1 MQERT
6 TRVMR
11 AAAVAGLVAV
21 AVGTAVRNTALVEQA
36 ASASEAAGASGATGA
51 MEAAR
56 ARSAPAAAGT
66 SRPTP
71 AGSGTAQPAAA
82 VPRLA
87 GTPQPD
93 LQGVW
98 QAMRE
103 VDYDLEGHAAEA
115 AAVLHPGVPNGQPV
129 PAAPVLALGA
139 LGGVPPSTGVVVGGA
154 IPYRPEALAQRDE
167 NRAEALT
174 RDPLVKCLLP
184 GVPRATYL
192 PFPFQITQGADK
204 ILIAYGFSNAGRT
217 IHLDEVEPPGV
228 VSWMGHSVGRWEGD
242 TLVVEVTELM
252 DQTWFDRSGNFHSGE
267 LRVVERYTPITPYHL
282 QYEATITDPAVFTE
296 PWTLSLPLYRRMEEN
311 ARVLEYR
318 CVEMV
323 EELVYG
329 HLRREQLVRRW
340 EGDYGRRGGTLVID
354 VTRLPTEREAE
365 P

>member
-1 MQERT
+1 
-6 TRVMR
+6 MR

-21 AVGTAVRNTALVEQA
+21 AAGAAVRETASGEPTA
-36 ASASEAAGASGATGA
+36 GATEAPGIAEAAAGAA
-51 MEAAR
+51 EAR
-56 ARSAPAAAGT
+56 ARSVPAEARAT
-66 SRPTP
+66 
-71 AGSGTAQPAAA
+71 QPAVAI
-82 VPRLA
+82 PRLE
-87 GTPQPD
+87 GTGHPD

-103 VDYDLEGHAAEA
+103 VDYDLEGHAAG
-115 AAVLHPGVPNGQPV
+115 AAVVLQPGVPNGQPV

-139 LGGVPPSTGVVVGGA
+139 LGGVPPSAGVVLGGS
-154 IPYRPEALAQRDE
+154 IPYRPEALARRDE

-174 RDPLVKCLLP
+174 RDPLVQCLLP

-228 VSWMGHSVGRWEGD
+228 VSWMGHSVGHWEGD
-242 TLVVEVTELM
+242 TLVVEVTELI
-252 DQTWFDRSGNFHSGE
+252 DQTWLDRSGNYHSDE
-267 LRVVERYTPITPYHL
+267 LRVVERYTPLTPYHL
-282 QYEATITDPAVFTE
+282 QYEATIHDPAVFTE
-296 PWTLSLPLYRRMEEN
+296 PWTLSLPLYRRMEEHP
-311 ARVLEYR
+311 RVLEYR

-340 EGDYGRRGGTLVID
+340 EGDYGRRGGTVVID
-354 VTRLPTEREAE
+354 VTRLPTVREAE

>member
-1 MQERT
+1 
-6 TRVMR
+6 MR

-21 AVGTAVRNTALVEQA
+21 VAGAAVRETASVEPPAGA
-36 ASASEAAGASGATGA
+36 AEAAGFAEAGAGA
-51 MEAAR
+51 AI
-56 ARSAPAAAGT
+56 
-66 SRPTP
+66 
-71 AGSGTAQPAAA
+71 
-82 VPRLA
+82 PRLE
-87 GTPQPD
+87 GTGHPD

-103 VDYDLEGHAAEA
+103 VDYDLEGHAAG
-115 AAVLHPGVPNGQPV
+115 AAVVLQPGVPNGQPV

-139 LGGVPPSTGVVVGGA
+139 LGGVPPSAGVVVGGN
-154 IPYRPEALAQRDE
+154 IPYRPEALARRDE

-192 PFPFQITQGADK
+192 PFPFQITQGPDK

-217 IHLDEVEPPGV
+217 VHLDEVDPPGV

-242 TLVVEVTELM
+242 TLVVEVTELI
-252 DQTWFDRSGNFHSGE
+252 DQTWFDRSGNYHSDE

-282 QYEATITDPAVFTE
+282 QYEATIHDPAVFTD
-296 PWTLSLPLYRRMEEN
+296 PWTIALPLYRRMEEHP
-311 ARVLEYR
+311 RVLEYR

-340 EGDYGRRGGTLVID
+340 EGDYGRRGGTVVVD
-354 VTRLPTEREAE
+354 VTRLPTVREAE

>member
-21 AVGTAVRNTALVEQA
+21 AAGAAVRETASMQQ
-36 ASASEAAGASGATGA
+36 ATGA
-51 MEAAR
+51 AAI
-56 ARSAPAAAGT
+56 
-66 SRPTP
+66 
-71 AGSGTAQPAAA
+71 
-82 VPRLA
+82 PRLA
-87 GTPQPD
+87 GTPHPD

-115 AAVLHPGVPNGQPV
+115 SVALHPGVPNGQPV
-129 PAAPVLALGA
+129 PAAPALALGA
-139 LGGVPPSTGVVVGGA
+139 LGGVPPSPGVVVGGA
-154 IPYRPEALAQRDE
+154 IPYRPEALARRDE
-167 NRAEALT
+167 NRAEALA

-192 PFPFQITQGADK
+192 PFPFQITQGPDK
-204 ILIAYGFSNAGRT
+204 VLIAYGFSNAGRT
-217 IHLDEVEPPGV
+217 IHLDEVDPPGV
-228 VSWMGHSVGRWEGD
+228 VSWMGHSAGRWEGD
-242 TLVVEVTELM
+242 TLVVEVTELI
-252 DQTWFDRSGNFHSGE
+252 DQTWFDRSGNYHGDA

-282 QYEATITDPAVFTE
+282 QYEATIHDPAVFTE
-296 PWTLSLPLYRRMEEN
+296 PWTLSLPLYRRMEEHP
-311 ARVLEYR
+311 RVLEYR

-329 HLRREQLVRRW
+329 HLRKEQLVRRW

-354 VTRLPTEREAE
+354 VTRLPTVREAE